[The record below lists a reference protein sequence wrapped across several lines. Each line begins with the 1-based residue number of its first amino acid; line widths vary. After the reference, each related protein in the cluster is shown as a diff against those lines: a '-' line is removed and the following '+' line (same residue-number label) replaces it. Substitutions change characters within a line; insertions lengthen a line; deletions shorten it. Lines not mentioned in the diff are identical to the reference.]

1 MGATVEVVEA
11 EEVFS
16 TTPDSSW
23 NPDPICPIVTGTNN
37 GIKSC
42 LGLLSDEPGPSD
54 IEICM
59 MESSNV
65 HRPHT
70 EGI

>member
-42 LGLLSDEPGPSD
+42 LGLLSDESRLSN

-59 MESSNV
+59 MESANI
-65 HRPHT
+65 HT
-70 EGI
+70 PYSEDV